1 MMTDVTSHDM
11 LWQGVMTDMTLLTM
25 CEPGW
30 GWWFNAVT
38 RPGLCR
44 SACGLG
50 WRPLGHHRVLVTPG
64 PASPA
69 LACIDLRQLRLRV
82 TRHPAPAPA
91 GGTGSVTG
99 ASIVTCERG
108 WQSTQSPGAV
118 TLVTPN
124 RYTGPSHQWH
134 PVVHSPS
141 YCTEWRFI
149 HFMWRE
155 LRRYFQTLLLSFL
168 GDGENE
174 SAMSK
179 TNPKCSKNTVYLI
192 QWIVKSRLVWLF

>member
-1 MMTDVTSHDM
+1 MMTDMTVHDM

-38 RPGLCR
+38 LPGLCHSGLR
-44 SACGLG
+44 PRLVALATGTPSCGG
-50 WRPLGHHRVLVTPG
+50 DPRPQHT
-64 PASPA
+64 SPA
-69 LACIDLRQLRLRV
+69 LPCIDLRQLRLWLRV
-82 TRHPAPAPA
+82 TRHPAP
-91 GGTGSVTG
+91 GTGSVTG

-134 PVVHSPS
+134 PVVHSTS
-141 YCTEWRFI
+141 CTVSCMKIF
-149 HFMWRE
+149 
-155 LRRYFQTLLLSFL
+155 YV
-168 GDGENE
+168 N
-174 SAMSK
+174 
-179 TNPKCSKNTVYLI
+179 
-192 QWIVKSRLVWLF
+192 